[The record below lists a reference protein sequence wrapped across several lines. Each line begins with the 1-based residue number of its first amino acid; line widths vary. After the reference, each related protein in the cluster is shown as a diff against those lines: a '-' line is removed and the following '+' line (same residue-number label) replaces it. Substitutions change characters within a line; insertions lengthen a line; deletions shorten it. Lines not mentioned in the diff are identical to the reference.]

1 MDFESRHFKSIDLK
15 SKSKSK
21 YPNAIYMM
29 LQTFWHSGTVNT
41 RLSIAKIIIICT
53 KIEKEY
59 MRIEG
64 RRDCKFF
71 EVYNAISY
79 IIIRCSGPHNGAFI
93 TILCL
98 EMWLLLTSIIKTNC
112 LSI

>member
-1 MDFESRHFKSIDLK
+1 
-15 SKSKSK
+15 
-21 YPNAIYMM
+21 M

-64 RRDCKFF
+64 RRDYKFF

-98 EMWLLLTSIIKTNC
+98 EMWLLLTSIIKPNC
-112 LSI
+112 LSIKENSIYI